1 MSAENDPFS
10 QDATQSD
17 GHSKSRDVVRRR
29 KRRPGRPL
37 HELTP
42 ASIVDIWDVVKL
54 TSLSRATIYRKMG
67 SGTFPS
73 NRQLNANRAGWRL
86 ADVLMWLDNPR

>member
-1 MSAENDPFS
+1 MSAENNPS
-10 QDATQSD
+10 SHDATQGKGVPRPGD
-17 GHSKSRDVVRRR
+17 AVRLR
-29 KRRPGRPL
+29 KRRPHREL

-67 SGTFPS
+67 CGTFPS
-73 NRQLNANRAGWRL
+73 NRRLNANRAGWRL
-86 ADVLMWLDNPR
+86 ADVLVWLDNPR